1 MFYFCVYAAREGLGR
16 ASVRPSTR
24 RRPHARAPNAMMT
37 TRMTTTMTM
46 ATIPKTRNAAVGRP
60 ARVVTTR
67 LTTPVVGGRG
77 RFTTTASRPT
87 AWKALVA
94 AASAA
99 EGGEEYGAAAAS
111 DDDVAAA
118 YEETPTRRTVVPFTR
133 TKEKDP
139 YKRLGIDKDATSE
152 EVSSAFN
159 YLIREHAGDERGVE
173 SIEAAYDKVI
183 SERLTTRKMQKGLR
197 RLKKEKKGD
206 EVDYD
211 APIVQRIKFMFAKP
225 DQQTLIR
232 RTLLY
237 VIISGWA
244 IAQPATSGPA
254 FQMACAFGACVYFLN
269 EKRGGQGTLGKA
281 FRDSLIALVLAWL
294 VGSIVPVYIPLF
306 PQGMAPELILALFSF
321 VAMWATCTFLK

>member
-1 MFYFCVYAAREGLGR
+1 
-16 ASVRPSTR
+16 
-24 RRPHARAPNAMMT
+24 MMT
-37 TRMTTTMTM
+37 TRMTTTRTM
-46 ATIPKTRNAAVGRP
+46 ALPKTRGAAVGRP
-60 ARVVTTR
+60 ARLATT
-67 LTTPVVGGRG
+67 TTVVGGRG
-77 RFTTTASRPT
+77 RFATTVSRPT

-111 DDDVAAA
+111 DDDVAA
-118 YEETPTRRTVVPFTR
+118 YEEAAAPTRRTVVPFTR

-197 RLKKEKKGD
+197 KLKKEKKGD